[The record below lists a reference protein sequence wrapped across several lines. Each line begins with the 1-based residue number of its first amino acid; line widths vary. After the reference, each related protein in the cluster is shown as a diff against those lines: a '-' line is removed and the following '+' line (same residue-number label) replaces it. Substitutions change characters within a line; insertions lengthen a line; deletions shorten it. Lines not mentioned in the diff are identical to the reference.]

1 MQLSFINQGTQ
12 KEEAEKAVEIPAQ
25 DDAFNSIRS
34 EYAGML
40 KNQLSKGNNG
50 LVKHKYITFSIEA
63 DNPGGGKIPPCP
75 D

>member
-1 MQLSFINQGTQ
+1 MQN
-12 KEEAEKAVEIPAQ
+12 
-25 DDAFNSIRS
+25 DAFNSIRS

-63 DNPGGGKIPPCP
+63 GNDIVKIS
-75 D
+75 